1 MKRITF
7 LKTVALAAWSTVA
20 LSFPFELPIK
30 PAPKPEPPKPE
41 PPKPKPEPPKPKPA
55 PKKKKARPIIKFFTA
70 TWCGPCQR
78 LKATLKSKNLM
89 DRVEIADC
97 TSGSDYSR
105 YSNKYGFRGVP
116 TLIVL
121 VDDKEIARGNS
132 TTAESLIRKYTD
144 D

>member
-7 LKTVALAAWSTVA
+7 LKTIALAAWSTVA
-20 LSFPFELPIK
+20 LSFPFELPVK
-30 PAPKPEPPKPE
+30 HPEPPKPE
-41 PPKPKPEPPKPKPA
+41 PPKPKPEPPKPKPT
-55 PKKKKARPIIKFFTA
+55 PKKRSRPIIKFFTA

-89 DRVEIADC
+89 HRVEIADC
-97 TSGSDYSR
+97 TRDSDYSR
-105 YSNKYGFRGVP
+105 NSKKYGFRGVP

-132 TTAESLIRKYTD
+132 GNAESLIRKYTD

>member
-1 MKRITF
+1 MKRITV
-7 LKTVALAAWSTVA
+7 LKTIALTAWSTVA

-30 PAPKPEPPKPE
+30 PAPKPEPPKP
-41 PPKPKPEPPKPKPA
+41 KPEPPKPKPKPT
-55 PKKKKARPIIKFFTA
+55 PKKKSRPIIKFFTA
-70 TWCGPCQR
+70 AWCGPCQR
-78 LKATLKSKNLM
+78 LKASLKAKNLM
-89 DRVEIADC
+89 HRVTIADC

-105 YSNKYGFRGVP
+105 NANKYGFKGVP

-132 TTAESLIRKYTD
+132 GNAESLIRKYTD